1 MHLTVQFQVK
11 NKLYR
16 MQLTCIILMKLL
28 KNSNSK
34 DIKKSICVSFTLVVS
49 IKLKMKRNIYI
60 YIDLN
65 DLSIFN
71 CELNFLSLAH

>member
-1 MHLTVQFQVK
+1 
-11 NKLYR
+11 
-16 MQLTCIILMKLL
+16 MKLL